1 LEHDFIFSI
10 ILVYHQPEDLSFLD
24 VGMITTLGWK
34 QLPFG
39 DPKGM
44 GKMAAFPQSLWD
56 HKQ

>member
-1 LEHDFIFSI
+1 
-10 ILVYHQPEDLSFLD
+10 
-24 VGMITTLGWK
+24 MITTLGWK